1 MAKPKAAA
9 EEKKPAEE
17 KPAVVMHAS
26 GWLPQAICDNAKSAT
41 IEVKERRESLEEE
54 EEQPRKNTKRGRR
67 NEERNRQKRAK
78 NDDNQETEPKAET
91 AQKVP
96 QSDIATKEE
105 SKEQV
110 AAATTEA

>member
-9 EEKKPAEE
+9 AEKKPAEE

-54 EEQPRKNTKRGRR
+54 EE
-67 NEERNRQKRAK
+67 
-78 NDDNQETEPKAET
+78 
-91 AQKVP
+91 
-96 QSDIATKEE
+96 
-105 SKEQV
+105 
-110 AAATTEA
+110 